1 MDRLFAGAI
10 PALLGFLADPDPRRW
25 QVLARLAVAGLMS
38 MARREDVVDAG
49 PEAAVP
55 WVEAA
60 LRGEERPA
68 VGGGGGGGG
77 LRLYPVR
84 DGSGLPLLLIGDSR
98 VKPQGLSA
106 LAVLDDR
113 PEAVAGDGA
122 EHRRRWKAWL
132 CWGNVLQ
139 FLNPSGEGRAD
150 GLQLARTALDAFD
163 ASLLA
168 ATAGQA
174 GGLLTALRE
183 DRQGTGLTDAGA
195 EPERGADVRLTDSGT
210 GAVANTGGTTPTA
223 LERTMAWQLVL
234 RELSYMGDP
243 AIEKLARTLAERS
256 DVPPPEAGWDTRGVS
271 RPLELAWPTARI
283 AVVLAEDAQDTGYLT
298 ECHAAGWHVGE
309 AAAWDETE
317 LAALL
322 REARTGVTDEGGGGA

>member
-1 MDRLFAGAI
+1 
-10 PALLGFLADPDPRRW
+10 
-25 QVLARLAVAGLMS
+25 

-68 VGGGGGGGG
+68 VGGGG

-98 VKPQGLSA
+98 VRPQGLSA

-113 PEAVAGDGA
+113 PEAGAGDGA

-139 FLNPSGEGRAD
+139 FLDPSGEGRAD
-150 GLQLARTALDAFD
+150 GLQLARTALDTFD
-163 ASLLA
+163 AGLLA

-183 DRQGTGLTDAGA
+183 DRQGTGLTDTGATGAGTDA
-195 EPERGADVRLTDSGT
+195 EPERSAGVRATDSGA
-210 GAVANTGGTTPTA
+210 GAVAHTGGTTPTA
-223 LERTMAWQLVL
+223 LERETAWQLVL

-243 AIEKLARTLAERS
+243 AIEKLAHALAERG

-271 RPLELAWPTARI
+271 RPLELAWPTARV

-298 ECHAAGWHVGE
+298 ECHAAGWRIGE

-322 REARTGVTDEGGGGA
+322 REARPGVTDEGGGGA